1 VFRFRSDAV
10 CWASTGEVSV
20 LALSTYCFSSE
31 TENVVPQWEF
41 KFNSVLAAAAIWHL
55 KGRELKVKTTFN
67 HCRPV
72 QPLEVNVLVVLF
84 HRPACTL

>member
-1 VFRFRSDAV
+1 MLS
-10 CWASTGEVSV
+10 
-20 LALSTYCFSSE
+20 LSTYCFSSE

-41 KFNSVLAAAAIWHL
+41 KFNSVLAAAAIWRL

-67 HCRPV
+67 HCRLV

-84 HRPACTL
+84 HRPACTS